1 MAELGLNIVVD
12 RLNRGSDPYANRLA
26 RLRSDVQSALVDL
39 EHLVRAEA
47 LNAGIAESDLEKHAG
62 TVVGVVVRQAATA
75 VVEDARRPHG
85 RRVLSG
91 WPVPP
96 ARPEIE

>member
-12 RLNRGSDPYANRLA
+12 RLNRGSDQYANRLA
-26 RLRSDVQSALVDL
+26 RLRSDVQGALVDL
-39 EHLVRAEA
+39 ERLVRAEA
-47 LNAGIAESDLEKHAG
+47 LNAGIAEGDIEERVG

-85 RRVLSG
+85 RRVMPG

-96 ARPEIE
+96 ARNETE